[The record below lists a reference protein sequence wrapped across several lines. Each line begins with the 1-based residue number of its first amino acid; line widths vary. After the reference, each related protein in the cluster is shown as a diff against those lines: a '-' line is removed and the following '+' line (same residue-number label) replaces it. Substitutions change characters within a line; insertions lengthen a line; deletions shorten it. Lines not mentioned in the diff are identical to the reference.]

1 MALTYQ
7 AHTSK
12 HHQNRQG
19 QLDVVP
25 YLMNESTF
33 EHLARGLS
41 QRMRF
46 FEALLSDIYGERH
59 LLADGSIPAD
69 LLFANP
75 DYLIEAHGLNPQT
88 PWVSFLAHDLVRDA
102 SGQWFVL
109 GQSTRAPAG
118 LGYVLERRLI
128 MSRVMGYLLRRM
140 SVKRL
145 SGFFRTLRQFLRADS
160 RDQDLSIL
168 LTPGQSVE
176 SYFEHAFLANH
187 LDFTLA
193 EGDDLTVRGNRL
205 MLKTLSGLRPVSGV
219 LRRVTDQ
226 DIDPLELNGFSRQG
240 TPGLMD
246 AVRRGGST
254 HGECTGFWSDRFT
267 IMDGAARRSVPKAVG

>member
-1 MALTYQ
+1 MVSHEDA
-7 AHTSK
+7 
-12 HHQNRQG
+12 
-19 QLDVVP
+19 
-25 YLMNESTF
+25 
-33 EHLARGLS
+33 
-41 QRMRF
+41 F
-46 FEALLSDIYGERH
+46 FEALLSDIYGERN
-59 LLADGSIPAD
+59 LLADGSVPAD
-69 LLFANP
+69 LLFSNP
-75 DYLIEAHGLNPQT
+75 EYLIEAHGLDPQT
-88 PWVSFLAHDLVRDA
+88 PWISFLAHDLVRDR
-102 SGQWFVL
+102 GGKWYVL

-128 MSRVMGYLLRRM
+128 MSRVMGYLLRRL

-168 LTPGQSVE
+168 MTPGQSVE

-205 MLKTLSGLRPVSGV
+205 LLKTLSGLRPVSGV
-219 LRRVTDQ
+219 LRRVIDQ
-226 DIDPLELNGFSRQG
+226 DIDPLELNGLSRQG

-246 AVRRGGST
+246 AVRRGGVRM
-254 HGECTGFWSDRFT
+254 GN
-267 IMDGAARRSVPKAVG
+267 VPEPV

>member
-1 MALTYQ
+1 M
-7 AHTSK
+7 
-12 HHQNRQG
+12 
-19 QLDVVP
+19 VP
-25 YLMNESTF
+25 YLLDEGSF
-33 EHLARGLS
+33 EVLARGLQ
-41 QRMRF
+41 QRVRF
-46 FEALLSDIYGERH
+46 FEALLADIYGERH
-59 LLADGSIPAD
+59 LLSDGSIPAD

-75 DYLIEAHGLNPQT
+75 EYLIEAHGLQPKT
-88 PWVSFLAHDLVRDA
+88 PWVSFLAHDVIRDA
-102 SGQWFVL
+102 NGQWLVL

-145 SGFFRTLRQFLRADS
+145 SGFFRTLRSFLRADS

-168 LTPGQSVE
+168 MTPGQSVE

-193 EGDDLTVRGNRL
+193 EGEDLTVRGKRL

-219 LRRVTDQ
+219 LRRVIDR
-226 DIDPLELNGFSRQG
+226 DVDPLELNAASRQG
-240 TPGLMD
+240 TPGLMEV
-246 AVRRGGST
+246 VRAGGVHLLQYPSKRGRTQLPEDSI
-254 HGECTGFWSDRFT
+254 S
-267 IMDGAARRSVPKAVG
+267 

>member
-1 MALTYQ
+1 MSDTASQTIDTAWDTLFSALDYDEGNQQARWAEEVERRLKENGLTYQ

-75 DYLIEAHGLNPQT
+75 DYLIEAHGLNPDEDRQLGG
-88 PWVSFLAHDLVRDA
+88 FL
-102 SGQWFVL
+102 
-109 GQSTRAPAG
+109 
-118 LGYVLERRLI
+118 
-128 MSRVMGYLLRRM
+128 
-140 SVKRL
+140 
-145 SGFFRTLRQFLRADS
+145 
-160 RDQDLSIL
+160 
-168 LTPGQSVE
+168 
-176 SYFEHAFLANH
+176 
-187 LDFTLA
+187 
-193 EGDDLTVRGNRL
+193 
-205 MLKTLSGLRPVSGV
+205 GV
-219 LRRVTDQ
+219 LPGCRV
-226 DIDPLELNGFSRQG
+226 L
-240 TPGLMD
+240 
-246 AVRRGGST
+246 RGK
-254 HGECTGFWSDRFT
+254 R
-267 IMDGAARRSVPKAVG
+267 

>member
-1 MALTYQ
+1 MSDTASQTIDTAWDTLFSALDYDEGNQQARWAEEVERRLKENGLTYQ

-193 EGDDLTVRGNRL
+193 EGDDLTVRGNIFPIF
-205 MLKTLSGLRPVSGV
+205 TSP
-219 LRRVTDQ
+219 
-226 DIDPLELNGFSRQG
+226 PLGFR
-240 TPGLMD
+240 
-246 AVRRGGST
+246 
-254 HGECTGFWSDRFT
+254 
-267 IMDGAARRSVPKAVG
+267 